1 MVNANQCTQY
11 MGDKEILQDALMSQ
25 KHISEGYNSFAGECA
40 RLDLRD
46 AFLNILN
53 DEHGIQSDVFSL
65 MQSNGW
71 YPTESAQP
79 QKVQA
84 ARQKF
89 SAQP

>member
-1 MVNANQCTQY
+1 MVNPNGCAQY

-25 KHISEGYNSFAGECA
+25 KHISEGYNTFAGECSSV
-40 RLDLRD
+40 DLRD

-53 DEHGIQSDVFSL
+53 DEHGIQTDVFDI
-65 MQSNGW
+65 MQGKGW
-71 YPTESAQP
+71 YTTENAQP